1 MTKRFDDILDSVER
15 EAFNLN
21 VKSLKDPTEMR
32 DGMNFIQKKL
42 TRKILEKK
50 RQYE

>member
-1 MTKRFDDILDSVER
+1 MTRRFDDILDSVER
-15 EAFNLN
+15 EAFNVTL
-21 VKSLKDPTEMR
+21 KSLKDPLTKR
-32 DGMNFIQKKL
+32 DGVNVFQKPL